1 MKPGRRSDRVLL
13 GHIAE
18 CIERIDRYT
27 DGRDRSTFYES
38 NMVQDA
44 VLRNLQTPAESA
56 QRLAEP
62 LKDTE
67 PAIPWRSIAGFRN
80 VLAHDYLA
88 IDRAVVWSV
97 VERDLPELASA
108 VERMAATTA
117 EPED

>member
-44 VLRNLQTPAESA
+44 VLRNLQTLAESA

-67 PAIPWRSIAGFRN
+67 PATRGGQLPAFATCWRTTTWRLTGGRLERSRER
-80 VLAHDYLA
+80 LA
-88 IDRAVVWSV
+88 
-97 VERDLPELASA
+97 
-108 VERMAATTA
+108 
-117 EPED
+117 